1 MTNSTRGPAESR
13 IYALA
18 AQHGI
23 VAERLAIDDWADKVA
38 ELSDA
43 EVPADPV
50 ADLVV
55 TLQRKGFITVQEA
68 ADLFGDYLREGEAA
82 EVVPGH
88 EAEPGRDSR
97 PVRER
102 LAKTLAMARELG
114 VPAGLDHKQ
123 VTDELWGEE

>member
-1 MTNSTRGPAESR
+1 MSNSTRGPAETR

-18 AQHGI
+18 VQHGI
-23 VAERLAIDDWADKVA
+23 VAERLPVDDWADKVA

-50 ADLVV
+50 ADLIV

-82 EVVPGH
+82 KVIFGH
-88 EAEPGRDSR
+88 EVEPGQGSR

-102 LAKTLAMARELG
+102 LAKTLAMARE
-114 VPAGLDHKQ
+114 AGPLAPGDHKRE
-123 VTDELWGEE
+123 TDEMWGEE

>member
-1 MTNSTRGPAESR
+1 MTNSTRGPAETR

-23 VAERLAIDDWADKVA
+23 VAERLPVDDWADQVA
-38 ELSDA
+38 RLSDA

-55 TLQRKGFITVQEA
+55 TLQRKGVLSGQEA
-68 ADLFGDYLREGEAA
+68 ADLFGEYLREREAA
-82 EVVPGH
+82 KVVSGH
-88 EAEPGRDSR
+88 EVEPGERSR

-102 LAKTLAMARELG
+102 LAKTLAMARE
-114 VPAGLDHKQ
+114 AGPLAPGNHKRE
-123 VTDELWGEE
+123 TDEMWGEE

>member
-1 MTNSTRGPAESR
+1 MTNSTRGPAETR

-23 VAERLAIDDWADKVA
+23 VAERLPVDDWADQVA
-38 ELSDA
+38 RLSDA

-55 TLQRKGFITVQEA
+55 TLQRKGILTGKEA
-68 ADLFGDYLREGEAA
+68 MDLLGDYLREGEAVDA
-82 EVVPGH
+82 VAGH
-88 EAEPGRDSR
+88 EVESGQESR

-102 LAKTLAMARELG
+102 LAKTLAMARE
-114 VPAGLDHKQ
+114 AGPLAPGNHKRE
-123 VTDELWGEE
+123 TDEMWGEE